1 MVLSHIRQCFS
12 IDLDSKTVEPKEARS
27 LKRAGERSNE
37 EDNKDALKKSK
48 HIVDL
53 KATVSHN
60 KGLTI
65 KLKQPATKK
74 SEPKP
79 ELAKKTSVFGDSSDS
94 DEAEEMPPE
103 ARMRMKNIGRDTQ
116 TSAGPNSFG
125 KTRQGF
131 CDSKKVFER
140 QMKKVIEENSSE

>member
-27 LKRAGERSNE
+27 LKRAGERSDE

-53 KATVSHN
+53 KAPISHN

-65 KLKQPATKK
+65 KLKQPATVSTVMMVQKK
-74 SEPKP
+74 
-79 ELAKKTSVFGDSSDS
+79 
-94 DEAEEMPPE
+94 
-103 ARMRMKNIGRDTQ
+103 
-116 TSAGPNSFG
+116 
-125 KTRQGF
+125 RQISLWVLLQF
-131 CDSKKVFER
+131 
-140 QMKKVIEENSSE
+140 